1 MSDLAIH
8 PDIKLTFAAKNR
20 FFGPGT
26 VMLLKE
32 IEITGNV
39 REACANCGFS
49 YSKGWTIIRKSEQV
63 LGYKIVERQV
73 GGQSGGS
80 AKVTG
85 NGKALMKAYEEL
97 YDELNGIAV
106 SRFKEL
112 NEKYRLLDEC
122 DS

>member
-1 MSDLAIH
+1 MNDLVIH
-8 PDIKLTFAAKNR
+8 PDIKLTFAAKTR

-32 IEITGNV
+32 IETTGNV

-80 AKVTG
+80 AKVTA
-85 NGKALMKAYEEL
+85 NGRALMKVYEEL
-97 YDELNGIAV
+97 YEELKVTAASKFN
-106 SRFKEL
+106 EL
-112 NEKYRLLDEC
+112 NEKYSLLE
-122 DS
+122 DSDI